1 MKVIGVLSLLAVTLF
16 VVTGFNSNPP
26 SPVFVDE
33 YIGQL
38 KFIESRVLQLE
49 EAVPQDKYSY
59 RPAEGVR
66 SVSEVYLHI
75 AQANYLFVALSGGK
89 LPEGLEMDQKKYE
102 MQTMDKAKIA
112 ELIKTSFA
120 FATEYVK
127 KLNEEDLNKEIEA
140 FGMKFSVRNFMV
152 TMLSHTHE
160 HLGQAIAYARI
171 NGVTP
176 PWSME

>member
-1 MKVIGVLSLLAVTLF
+1 MKVFSLFSLLVVVLF
-16 VVTGFNSNPP
+16 VVGFNNNPP
-26 SPVFVDE
+26 APVFVDE
-33 YIGQL
+33 YVGQL

-49 EAVPQDKYSY
+49 EVMPQDKYSY

-75 AQANYLFVALSGGK
+75 AGANYLFVKLSGGK
-89 LPEGLEMDQKKYE
+89 LPEGMDLDGKKYE
-102 MQTMDKAKIA
+102 SQTMDKAQIA
-112 ELIKTSFA
+112 EMIKTSFA
-120 FATEYVK
+120 FTTDFVK
-127 KLNEEDLNKEIEA
+127 TLSEDDLNKEVEA
-140 FGMKFSVRNFMV
+140 FGMKFTVRNFMV

-176 PWSME
+176 PWSMAE